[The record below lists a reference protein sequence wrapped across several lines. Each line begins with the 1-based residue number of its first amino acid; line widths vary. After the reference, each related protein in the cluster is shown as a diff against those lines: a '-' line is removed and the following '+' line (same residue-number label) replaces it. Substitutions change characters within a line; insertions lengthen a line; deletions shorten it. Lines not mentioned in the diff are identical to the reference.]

1 MSALTRIKRR
11 STGAISRANTGFE
24 NQNEAIASV
33 EVRLNMLHPARCLQI
48 FLSLLAQG
56 ALLMS
61 NNPIVAYGRQ
71 PGSPISPSAD
81 TPGDLN
87 DILEY
92 ISAGWDTLT
101 RTMNRCESLEDSKTD
116 GEPALY
122 LPAEM

>member
-1 MSALTRIKRR
+1 MFHSGR
-11 STGAISRANTGFE
+11 S
-24 NQNEAIASV
+24 
-33 EVRLNMLHPARCLQI
+33 LHI

-71 PGSPISPSAD
+71 PGSPISPSRT

-87 DILEY
+87 DILRY

-101 RTMNRCESLEDSKTD
+101 RTMNRCESLGDSKTD
-116 GEPALY
+116 GEPVINKRIARS
-122 LPAEM
+122 LPDTRGTSSGENHRGR